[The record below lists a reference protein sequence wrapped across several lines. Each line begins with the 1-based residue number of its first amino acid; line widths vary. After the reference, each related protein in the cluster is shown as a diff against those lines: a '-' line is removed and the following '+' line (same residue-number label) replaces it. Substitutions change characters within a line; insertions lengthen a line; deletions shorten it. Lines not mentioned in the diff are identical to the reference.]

1 MSMPRKFNSKPII
14 AIAPMMQY
22 TDRHFR
28 YFMRLISKHIM
39 LYTEMVT
46 TGAILFGNKHR
57 FLQFDPCEHPIA
69 IQLGG
74 NEPNALAQAAKIACD
89 YGYDEINLN
98 VGCPSDRVQSG
109 QFGACLMAKPQLVAE
124 CVDAMKQVVSV
135 PVTVKT
141 RIGIDDKDN
150 YEFLQAFVRI
160 VASAGCNTFIIH
172 ARKAWLNGLSPKQN
186 REIPPLRYD
195 VVKQL
200 KQDFSNLMI
209 IINGGIR
216 TFEAI
221 QSHLAYVD
229 GVMLGRVA
237 YETPYLLSGIDQQFF
252 NEEKKPLSRL
262 ELIKQFLPY
271 LEKEM
276 AQGTPFYSMVRHCL
290 GLFQG
295 VSGGRSWRR
304 FLSESASLK
313 QGQIALLEHRLTE
326 FLA

>member
-1 MSMPRKFNSKPII
+1 MKTKTNQQYKPII

-28 YFMRLISKHIM
+28 YLMRLMSKHVL

-46 TGAILFGNKHR
+46 TGAILFGPRDRLLR
-57 FLQFDPCEHPIA
+57 FDEAEHPVA

-74 NEPNALAQAAKIACD
+74 NDPHALKQAAKIAYE

-98 VGCPSDRVQSG
+98 VGCPSDRVQEG
-109 QFGACLMAKPQLVAE
+109 QFGACLMAKPHLIAE
-124 CVDAMKQVVSV
+124 CVDAMSQTASV
-135 PVTVKT
+135 PITVKT
-141 RIGIDDKDN
+141 RIGIDDNDS
-150 YEFLQAFVRI
+150 YEFLQDFVQI
-160 VASAGCNTFIIH
+160 VSKAGCRTFIIH

-200 KQDFSNLMI
+200 KQDFPELTI
-209 IINGGIR
+209 IVNGGIK
-216 TFEAI
+216 TFEDM
-221 QSHLAYVD
+221 QHHLSYAD
-229 GVMLGRVA
+229 GVMLGRCA
-237 YETPYLLSGIDQQFF
+237 YETPYLFSEIDQQFF
-252 NEEKKPLSRL
+252 NDEKLPISRL

-290 GLFQG
+290 GLFHG
-295 VSGGRSWRR
+295 VSGGRAFRR
-304 FLSESASLK
+304 FLSESARLK
-313 QGQIALLEHRLTE
+313 QGQIALLEHKLTE
-326 FLA
+326 LLA